1 MRVFVA
7 KEDVS
12 LFGEINIKKDEKL
25 IVSDYKISHNGREYE
40 SPVKDYALVM
50 FGLLF
55 SIKET
60 RDLKLTIL
68 GI

>member
-1 MRVFVA
+1 MRVFIA

-12 LFGEINIKKDEKL
+12 LFGEINIKKDDKL
-25 IVSDYKISHNGREYE
+25 IVSDYKILHNGHEYE

-50 FGLLF
+50 LGLVF
-55 SIKET
+55 SKPET